1 MATKKPNCLIVCSG
15 AQQGVSAQSFI
26 HSFTLTHSA
35 FNVFIVTPEGK
46 QIEFSKIDD
55 NSRRWLNEFR
65 AKPFSVPGKLE
76 DVESI
81 RYSALLI
88 PSGLGCCYDLANHKD
103 LGKILTEFIEDK
115 KPICAVGH
123 GTSGLFAATSNSGQY
138 WNFKDY
144 SLTAPSLFEVCQ
156 LPEFAHLPVI
166 AEDLIKERGATY
178 SSSQNDC
185 VHVVIDRHVI
195 TGQNDNSTLSAVQ
208 NLILLCNARYT
219 ILFALSTEITKNTI
233 FE

>member
-1 MATKKPNCLIVCSG
+1 MATAKKSNCLIVCSG

-35 FNVFIVTPEGK
+35 FNVYIVTPEGK
-46 QIEFSKIDD
+46 QIEFTKVDD

-88 PSGLGCCYDLANHKD
+88 PSGLGCSYDLANHKD
-103 LGKILTEFIEDK
+103 LGKILNEFIEDR
-115 KPICAVGH
+115 KPICAIGH
-123 GTSGLFAATSNSGQY
+123 GTSALFSAMSDGG
-138 WNFKDY
+138 Y
-144 SLTAPSLFEVCQ
+144 SWSFNEYSITAPSLFEVCN
-156 LPEFAHLPVI
+156 LPNFADLPLI
-166 AEDLIKERGATY
+166 QEDFIKENGANY
-178 SSSQNDC
+178 SHSQNNC
-185 VHVVIDRHVI
+185 NYVVIDRHVI

-208 NLILLCNARYT
+208 NLILLCNARQGRQK
-219 ILFALSTEITKNTI
+219 IAS
-233 FE
+233 